1 MLDMRTML
9 AVLTLTLVSAA
20 GLPGR
25 AQQPRTAARLD
36 AYVKALSS
44 GLPEQF
50 EAMAKENFTPELL
63 ARTADQRGPM
73 VARIHSDF
81 GELTVATED
90 SSGPTHVDLVMK
102 SNKNAMPMTIGM
114 DFEAAAPF
122 RIAGVS
128 IRVGGPAAGG
138 SGRGGRGGPPPLPMA
153 PINGRMSAAEMS
165 DALGSYLA
173 GLATAGDFA
182 GVVLVAKDGKSMFER
197 AYGVADHDR
206 NTPMTT
212 DLRFNLASI
221 GKAFTKTAI
230 GQLIAA
236 GKLKESD
243 TIATLLPDY
252 PNPAARTTT
261 IDQLLH
267 FQVGIADFFGGA
279 FDQAPKQRFQSNHDY
294 YRFVAP
300 QPLTFA
306 PGERTEYC
314 NGCYIVLGEIIEK
327 VAGMPYERYI
337 QDHVFAPAGMKG
349 AGFLGYGD
357 PRVAPGY
364 TRESPSAKWTPA
376 LALHGR
382 RGSGAGGAFATAADL
397 LAFDNALRT
406 SVLFDAKATAWY
418 FDNPGGQKVPR
429 AMDAV
434 GIAGGAPGANS
445 SLESNGTWTIVTLGN
460 LDPPNAGRVGR
471 ALIGALSGGR

>member
-44 GLPEQF
+44 GSPEQF

-337 QDHVFAPAGMKG
+337 QDHVFAPAGIRAPDSSAMATRG
-349 AGFLGYGD
+349 SPPATRASRR
-357 PRVAPGY
+357 PRSGRRRWPCTAAAAVARAAPSRRPRICSRST
-364 TRESPSAKWTPA
+364 TRCARPCSSTPRRRRGTSTIRAARRSRARWMPSASPA
-376 LALHGR
+376 A
-382 RGSGAGGAFATAADL
+382 
-397 LAFDNALRT
+397 
-406 SVLFDAKATAWY
+406 
-418 FDNPGGQKVPR
+418 PR
-429 AMDAV
+429 APTRRSSPTAR
-434 GIAGGAPGANS
+434 GRSSRSATSIRRTRGA
-445 SLESNGTWTIVTLGN
+445 W
-460 LDPPNAGRVGR
+460 AGR
-471 ALIGALSGGR
+471 